1 MRGDVT
7 KVTKSWWGSRFD
19 FFLNTVEL
27 VTKHLSFSLDLEG
40 SLSLGK
46 CTEMP

>member
-1 MRGDVT
+1 MRGDVIEAA
-7 KVTKSWWGSRFD
+7 KSWWGGRFD

-40 SLSLGK
+40 SLFLG
-46 CTEMP
+46 